1 MSAIRQF
8 LKRVKTNGARRPG
21 SVAVTAM
28 GAARVFD
35 AYDLGADT
43 IILERGVGAKLSARV
58 SVLVVEKSFLRR
70 RAKGRV
76 MTLSTGNHAVAAFPL
91 LDGRFWKL
99 SCLKAEMR
107 GEILVRHV
115 LCANIVG
122 ATIETSQRDVATAEL
137 VKDDEWLVSAMGFS
151 LADVVMAD
159 RNEATLEYYRR
170 LGQEWRVKPLAWTE
184 NEMRV
189 ALAAAKKRMGS
200 KLTYYHSAR
209 GVHWL
214 TFPEFARFSALAESD
229 PESFLRGVK
238 ELVGVFE
245 GNRVSFMR
253 QPKYR
258 GHHEIE
264 FFGVL
269 RGVASERL
277 VPELERLME
286 AVALGRLGQLGVI
299 QKTQEIVSLYRTLLA
314 RPSLAD
320 ESSKDFVETLY
331 MYITGEVYSVVG
343 EGSTP
348 AFDDRRTAL
357 PGATFV
363 KGVPTRHPGADA
375 RTEILISNL
384 RGFMSKGE
392 RIEYANVYEIRTKD
406 EDVALGQGSTREIV
420 YKTNLR
426 PVENALVEKQLSSR
440 EKGYSN
446 YLLARIGA
454 MRALGISLSDY
465 YQVLKHYVGKKKS
478 PYDHY
483 IRHRCEGEP
492 MDAIPANYFQSPDG
506 TGEEVKEVVLA
517 LATLMGDAAAQN
529 LAMKKFDAATHTPL
543 YGVGKE
549 IYEFE
554 YDIARELVV
563 PKHVRTC
570 SVRGVFG
577 WPDRSYTDENI
588 DAIGNFYLGYFA
600 HAVKAFQRAHPC
612 VTMAE
617 VAERFMGGMEY
628 RIHAL
633 VWQVSVLRDKFEA
646 FAPDV
651 PARYGFA
658 EKWRFALWAL
668 ERHERR
674 LPKLRRLF
682 FEKVRVVQAEPEA
695 AATPTE
701 PLYSPVQN

>member
-1 MSAIRQF
+1 MNAIRQF
-8 LKRVKTNGARRPG
+8 LKRVKANGARRPE
-21 SVAVTAM
+21 SVRTTAM
-28 GAARVFD
+28 GVSRVFD

-43 IILERGVGAKLSARV
+43 VVLERGVGARLSARV
-58 SVLVVEKSFLRR
+58 SVLVVEKEFLRR

-76 MTLSTGNHAVAAFPL
+76 MTLSTGNHAVAAMPL
-91 LDGRFWKL
+91 LDGRFWRL
-99 SCLKAEMR
+99 SNVKPAMR
-107 GEILVRHV
+107 GEVLMRHI
-115 LCANIVG
+115 LCANVVG
-122 ATIETSQRDVATAEL
+122 ATVETSQRDVSTEEL
-137 VKDDEWLVSAMGFS
+137 VRDDAWLVGTMGFS
-151 LADVVMAD
+151 PADVVMAD
-159 RNEATLEYYRR
+159 RNETTLEHYRR
-170 LGQEWRVKPLAWTE
+170 RGEEWRMKPLAWTE
-184 NEMRV
+184 GEMRV
-189 ALAAAKKRMGS
+189 ALAAARKRIGS
-200 KLTYYHSAR
+200 RLFYYHSAR

-214 TFPEFARFSALAESD
+214 TFPDFARFAGLAETD
-229 PESFLRGVK
+229 LPEFLRGVK
-238 ELVGVFE
+238 ELVGVFD
-245 GNRVSFMR
+245 GVRLSFMR

-258 GHHEIE
+258 GHHEVE
-264 FFGVL
+264 LFGLV
-269 RGVASERL
+269 RGVASERI

-286 AVALGRLGQLGVI
+286 SVALGRVGQLGVI
-299 QKTQEIVSLYRTLLA
+299 QKAQEIVSLYRSLLA
-314 RPSLAD
+314 RPTLAD
-320 ESSKDFVETLY
+320 ESSRDFVETLY
-331 MYITGEVYSVVG
+331 MNITGEVYAVVG
-343 EGSTP
+343 EGTTP

-357 PGATFV
+357 PGAGFAD
-363 KGVPTRHPGADA
+363 GVPTWHPGVDA
-375 RTEILISNL
+375 RTEILIANL

-392 RIEYANVYEIRTKD
+392 RIEYANVYELRTKD

-426 PVENALVEKQLSSR
+426 PVENALVEKRLSSR

-483 IRHRCEGEP
+483 IRHRCEGET

-529 LAMKKFDAATHTPL
+529 LAMKKFDAKTHSPL

-577 WPDRSYTDENI
+577 WPDLSYTDENI

-612 VTMAE
+612 ATMAE

-633 VWQVSVLRDKFEA
+633 VWQVSILRDKFEA

-651 PARYGFA
+651 PARFGFA

-674 LPKLRRLF
+674 LPRLRRIF
-682 FEKVRVVQAEPEA
+682 FEKVRVVAAEDGE
-695 AATPTE
+695 
-701 PLYSPVQN
+701 Q